1 MKKLRLTAR
10 RLSWVSL
17 TSLLLGIVTL
27 AFSQLATQPEIPPGD
42 ASAQVAS
49 IRQGLEALEAR
60 MADVRSAQARLRRR
74 AETDR
79 LARDLAQA
87 RNGVSGLDAA
97 VAPPLTKKL
106 ATIDEELARTEAELD
121 LRQGE
126 TARTLSGVE
135 GRLQES
141 KEIFE
146 DAMENSGGNSEEVL
160 PILRVVAQNL
170 GHIKNELQA
179 VVQLVDV
186 GEKEGG
192 RAVGALAQQVSVVL
206 DEVVKVRAAG
216 EGARVAAEVAAI
228 ATKESTARNMAN
240 VKVVDLERMLHVKA
254 IAEMQPPPV
263 APATAFFATSF
274 PILVVEILN
283 TIALAKD
290 SEGL

>member
-27 AFSQLATQPEIPPGD
+27 AFSQLAIKPEVPDGD
-42 ASAQVAS
+42 APAQVAS

-60 MADVRSAQARLRRR
+60 MADVRSAQARIRRR

-97 VAPPLTKKL
+97 VALPLTQKL
-106 ATIDEELARTEAELD
+106 AKLEEELARAETELD

-170 GHIKNELQA
+170 GHVENELQA
-179 VVQLVDV
+179 VVQLVAV

-192 RAVGALAQQVSVVL
+192 RAVG
-206 DEVVKVRAAG
+206 ERAG
-216 EGARVAAEVAAI
+216 Y
-228 ATKESTARNMAN
+228 
-240 VKVVDLERMLHVKA
+240 
-254 IAEMQPPPV
+254 
-263 APATAFFATSF
+263 FF
-274 PILVVEILN
+274 
-283 TIALAKD
+283 
-290 SEGL
+290 G